1 MINISKSTFSNN
13 FKQFFETKYGY
24 VIHNRYYDK
33 NFNFVCEIENLPY
46 IPAPYQSGINSIPLA
61 FTRWNDGRIGGFHNS
76 LGKNNY
82 VQDKNDK
89 NIFYY
94 ATTIYYNEGSYDGWM
109 NYMAVYKFYESETE
123 FKYLDYT
130 GLMSDAYYLY
140 SPQEIFYQ
148 DDKYIYVTVYSN
160 YWDTN
165 YNRPSITAHNMKI
178 VRYDKI
184 NFNNNNGRTVM
195 YDSGADSTGGVMKK
209 VFEDDK
215 RIILIA
221 KSTYH
226 IQNVRI
232 FEFNKTSGSVTYT
245 DRSTNTTTYGETRIC
260 IYRDVIYSKEN
271 NTLKI
276 YVLHEEG
283 INSTTAFTTKLG
295 VITYSLEA
303 KSTSYKTIDIDSN
316 GIKVPKYPQI
326 AGSTSTTSWFT
337 NRCVY
342 DFFLTKANN
351 GEDIINIAMYN
362 VNLINYTNLIY
373 GSSGTTDAFG
383 IYSFK
388 QDSENPDL
396 IKLTNRV
403 IYNLPSAA
411 QVMGILVSEDRKKCI
426 TASKDGVVEY
436 FIFDEEK
443 QGFKS
448 LKTIQGKK
456 KSVTFEESTNRL
468 FFINENDEIE
478 YLALNN
484 SADIN
489 IKFEKREV
497 NYSGEEVSNKL
508 LIESKNFVNELVSS
522 KIEINL
528 KGNAKFTENGTK
540 TITVDTITTGTTEVP
555 ITVTGYGKIDLE
567 MFLIE

>member
-1 MINISKSTFSNN
+1 MINISKSVFRNN

-24 VIHNRYYDK
+24 VIQNRYYDK
-33 NFNFVCEIENLPY
+33 NFNFVCEIPSMPY
-46 IPAPYQSGINSIPLA
+46 MSSPYHIGVNSIPLA
-61 FTRWNDGRIGGFHNS
+61 FPRWNDGRVGGFHNS

-94 ATTIYYNEGSYDGWM
+94 ATTTYFNEGSYDGYM
-109 NYMAVYKFYESETE
+109 NYVSVYKFYESETE
-123 FKYLDYT
+123 FKYLDYS
-130 GLMSDAYYLY
+130 GIMNDSYYLY
-140 SPQEIFYQ
+140 SMPEIFYQ
-148 DDKYIYVTVYSN
+148 DDNYIYVTIYSN
-160 YWDTN
+160 YWDYN
-165 YNRPSITAHNMKI
+165 YTRPKFDSTGTQII
-178 VRYDKI
+178 RYDKNI
-184 NFNNNNGRTVM
+184 FNNNGRIIL
-195 YDSGADSTGGVMKK
+195 YNNNSDNTGGLLKK
-209 VFEDDK
+209 IFEDDK
-215 RIILIA
+215 RIILIS

-226 IQNVRI
+226 LQTVRI
-232 FEFNKTSGSVTYT
+232 FEFDKTSGKITTTDVTT
-245 DRSTNTTTYGETRIC
+245 STTYGETRIC
-260 IYRDVIYSKEN
+260 IYRDVIHNKED

-283 INSTTAFTTKLG
+283 INSTSIFTTKLG
-295 VITYSLEA
+295 VITYNLNTRGRA
-303 KSTSYKTIDIDSN
+303 YKTIDIDSN
-316 GIKVPKYPQI
+316 GFKIPRYPQTVTN
-326 AGSTSTTSWFT
+326 ANYWYN

-342 DFFLTKANN
+342 DFFLTKNNN

-362 VNLINYTNLIY
+362 TNLIDYSNLVY
-373 GSSGTTDAFG
+373 GSSSTVDPFG

-388 QDSENPDL
+388 QDPENPDL

-403 IYNLPSAA
+403 VYNLPGSV
-411 QVMGILVSEDRKKCI
+411 QVMGILISEDRKKCI

-448 LKTIQGKK
+448 LKTIPGKK
-456 KSVTFEESTNRL
+456 KSVTYEESTNRL
-468 FFINENDEIE
+468 FFLNENDQIE

-484 SADIN
+484 SADIS

-497 NYSGEEVSNKL
+497 IFSGEEVSNKL
-508 LIESKNFVNELVSS
+508 LIESRNFVNELVSS
-522 KIEINL
+522 KVEINL

-540 TITVDTITTGTTEVP
+540 TITVDTITTGVTEVP
-555 ITVTGYGKIDLE
+555 ITVTGHGKIDLE